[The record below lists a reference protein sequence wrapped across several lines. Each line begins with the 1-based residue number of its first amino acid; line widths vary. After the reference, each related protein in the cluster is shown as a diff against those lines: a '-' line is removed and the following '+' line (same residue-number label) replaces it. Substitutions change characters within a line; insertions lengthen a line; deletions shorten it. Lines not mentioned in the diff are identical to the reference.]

1 MKDNSPVAL
10 GKFQLKLL
18 KTIEA
23 HNFEL
28 TVFFLSVLLISI
40 LIAVI
45 SFIYYSKQKKTVL
58 KKYPAITF
66 SIGGVMFALSVYLY
80 YGLEKVIIQGFDFE
94 AAVPV
99 LLMFCGY
106 FFTVY
111 IALEQ
116 FILWRRGPYFKNI
129 RNNSLLLGV
138 RQGDF
143 GEAVINP
150 QFLYFDPKSLFG
162 DFHVIG
168 GKGSGKT
175 TTFVIP
181 PLQQIL
187 CDTTETRPSVFL
199 VDAKGVLSDM
209 IDAMAHPRREDIMII
224 GQNGISGNLLDMS
237 DPLLTANNLSLA
249 FSNFQGGN
257 VNEFFKNYQETF
269 LRNSIQFLDYFVKRD
284 RRYDFFDKSNPGHI
298 YLEESKFFNF
308 RAVTIVEVYNWMSE
322 FELKK
327 NLLKYVSESRNTEG
341 YFSSKIFELA
351 RYFEKT
357 LRDDEGH
364 LSGMISMIS
373 PLISEKTRNFFASPE
388 PFDFVDAIN
397 KGKIIIVNVPEG
409 GFGTI
414 SKLIGLVLL
423 LQMQKTSLKRL
434 DSNFKINRSRFI
446 FIILDEVQKFMCS
459 ELANFPSVSRQ
470 AKVCNMYL
478 HQSLGQIPEQYID
491 DLYGN
496 TLNKVI
502 LYVRDNR
509 TAEYVSQNF
518 GEKTVL
524 KETTNESKQGG
535 TVRQGQVF
543 AGSIKSMGK
552 SFREEKERR
561 FTAHDI
567 VHLKRNR
574 AIISMSDG
582 SNILESFMVDLL
594 PFYMNDIF
602 PVYHFIFKF
611 DKPLEKQTIA
621 KMKAVLENTAR
632 NVNAEFKR
640 FSNGDNA
647 VYFMFAFRKPVDR
660 KFVDTVYSGIKGGL
674 TKYGSTAGELFQGDL
689 DTVIDKKAEAGII

>member
-1 MKDNSPVAL
+1 
-10 GKFQLKLL
+10 
-18 KTIEA
+18 
-23 HNFEL
+23 
-28 TVFFLSVLLISI
+28 
-40 LIAVI
+40 
-45 SFIYYSKQKKTVL
+45 
-58 KKYPAITF
+58 
-66 SIGGVMFALSVYLY
+66 
-80 YGLEKVIIQGFDFE
+80 
-94 AAVPV
+94 
-99 LLMFCGY
+99 
-106 FFTVY
+106 
-111 IALEQ
+111 
-116 FILWRRGPYFKNI
+116 
-129 RNNSLLLGV
+129 
-138 RQGDF
+138 
-143 GEAVINP
+143 
-150 QFLYFDPKSLFG
+150 
-162 DFHVIG
+162 
-168 GKGSGKT
+168 
-175 TTFVIP
+175 
-181 PLQQIL
+181 
-187 CDTTETRPSVFL
+187 
-199 VDAKGVLSDM
+199 M

-397 KGKIIIVNVPEG
+397 NGKIIIVNVPEG
-409 GFGTI
+409 SFGTI

-509 TAEYVSQNF
+509 TADMSARISV
-518 GEKTVL
+518 
-524 KETTNESKQGG
+524 
-535 TVRQGQVF
+535 
-543 AGSIKSMGK
+543 
-552 SFREEKERR
+552 
-561 FTAHDI
+561 
-567 VHLKRNR
+567 KRP
-574 AIISMSDG
+574 S
-582 SNILESFMVDLL
+582 
-594 PFYMNDIF
+594 
-602 PVYHFIFKF
+602 
-611 DKPLEKQTIA
+611 
-621 KMKAVLENTAR
+621 
-632 NVNAEFKR
+632 
-640 FSNGDNA
+640 
-647 VYFMFAFRKPVDR
+647 
-660 KFVDTVYSGIKGGL
+660 
-674 TKYGSTAGELFQGDL
+674 
-689 DTVIDKKAEAGII
+689 